1 LYYAGVL
8 LRRAHTAMVQ
18 LNEFTATEL
27 ANEPK
32 GDIISS
38 DSIFAGVFT
47 LLSNLLTVPNAT
59 CLGFSNM
66 DSIVSCKFFNS
77 IFALLRRFS
86 FVFYLS
92 AYTLIYFTH

>member
-1 LYYAGVL
+1 
-8 LRRAHTAMVQ
+8 MVQ

-66 DSIVSCKFFNS
+66 DSIVSCVLHYKTYFFD
-77 IFALLRRFS
+77 IFFI
-86 FVFYLS
+86 FDLS
-92 AYTLIYFTH
+92 AKYLWYTFILFATLKIKIIMQM